1 MDEQAVEA
9 EIQAKRKTAP
19 RVTPEM
25 IDKAIVSEH
34 YIRASAL
41 CQGENGERLV
51 TVPEEV
57 ERALSCLTICVLVL
71 ANGFTVTGES
81 ACASP
86 ENFDGTIGAKLAK
99 DHARG
104 KIWPLEGY
112 QLRTRLALA
121 GQQGQ

>member
-71 ANGFTVTGES
+71 VNGFTVTGES

-86 ENFDGTIGAKLAK
+86 ENFDATIGAKLAK